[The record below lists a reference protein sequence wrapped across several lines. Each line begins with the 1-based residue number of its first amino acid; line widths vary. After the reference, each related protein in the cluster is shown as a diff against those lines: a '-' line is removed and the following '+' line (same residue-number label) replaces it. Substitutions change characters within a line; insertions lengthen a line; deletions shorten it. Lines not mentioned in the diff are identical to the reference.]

1 MNKVYLECRTAKP
14 NFYEFCKFQIINI
27 ISEQQKHKEARFHQ
41 KHGKMNTAFYLSSI
55 HISLNIAH
63 IMKASVGQNF
73 LLILEAP
80 LDFG

>member
-41 KHGKMNTAFYLSSI
+41 
-55 HISLNIAH
+55 
-63 IMKASVGQNF
+63 
-73 LLILEAP
+73 
-80 LDFG
+80 